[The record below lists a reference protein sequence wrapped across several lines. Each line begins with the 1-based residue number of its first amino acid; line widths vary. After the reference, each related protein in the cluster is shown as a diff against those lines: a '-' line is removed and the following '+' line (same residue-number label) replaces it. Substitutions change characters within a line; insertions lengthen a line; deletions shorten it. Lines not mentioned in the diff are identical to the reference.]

1 MKTKLQVI
9 KGDITTVSVDAIVN
23 AANQSLLGGGGV
35 DGAIHYAAGPE
46 LLQECRRLNGCA
58 TGDAKITSGYKLPS
72 RYVIH
77 TVGPIWKNGRYN
89 EAELLASCY
98 RNSLKLARQKGIKS
112 IAFPSISTGAYN
124 YPLKEASQIAVSTVF
139 EFVREYPDA
148 FDLIEWVAFGEKTY
162 IEYRESLRNIVE
174 KEEKYSTIYDKIKG
188 CVFAGALGDALG
200 YPVEFLSYEEIEE
213 QYGKN
218 GIQELELTGD
228 RAVFSDDTQMTLF
241 TIEGMLKGYNRV
253 IMKGIGAD
261 VENYVYLSY
270 LRWAQTQNMI
280 LHFEVPLDWSSELA
294 DIPEMN
300 QWRAPGNTCLTA
312 LSSGRMGTIEAPVN
326 NSKGCGGVMRTAPLG
341 FKKEWGNPLKNGA
354 NVAAITHGHPLGWL
368 PAGMLSDI
376 VYKIIYGKEQPLK
389 TIIKESLNDTREMF
403 RTFKEVEYLTE
414 LINRAIELS
423 EKAVDD
429 IEVIES
435 LGGGWVGEEALAIAV
450 YCCLKYQTDMKKML
464 TVAVNH
470 SGDSDSTGA
479 IAGNILGTYL
489 GMSGIPKDWLKSLE
503 LTDVM
508 QKQIEVM
515 MAAIKGEW

>member
-1 MKTKLQVI
+1 
-9 KGDITTVSVDAIVN
+9 
-23 AANQSLLGGGGV
+23 
-35 DGAIHYAAGPE
+35 
-46 LLQECRRLNGCA
+46 
-58 TGDAKITSGYKLPS
+58 
-72 RYVIH
+72 
-77 TVGPIWKNGRYN
+77 
-89 EAELLASCY
+89 
-98 RNSLKLARQKGIKS
+98 
-112 IAFPSISTGAYN
+112 
-124 YPLKEASQIAVSTVF
+124 
-139 EFVREYPDA
+139 
-148 FDLIEWVAFGEKTY
+148 
-162 IEYRESLRNIVE
+162 
-174 KEEKYSTIYDKIKG
+174 
-188 CVFAGALGDALG
+188 
-200 YPVEFLSYEEIEE
+200 
-213 QYGKN
+213 
-218 GIQELELTGD
+218 
-228 RAVFSDDTQMTLF
+228 
-241 TIEGMLKGYNRV
+241 
-253 IMKGIGAD
+253 
-261 VENYVYLSY
+261 
-270 LRWAQTQNMI
+270 
-280 LHFEVPLDWSSELA
+280 
-294 DIPEMN
+294 
-300 QWRAPGNTCLTA
+300 
-312 LSSGRMGTIEAPVN
+312 
-326 NSKGCGGVMRTAPLG
+326 MRTAPLG
-341 FKKEWGNPLKNGA
+341 YMKEWGNPLKNGA